1 MVLGVVQVGR
11 KHGDAQFL
19 ALGDVAR
26 DFCGGVQ
33 HRGHEG
39 RHVLPGVVALEVGGL
54 VGYDG
59 VAHRVGLVEGV
70 VGEVHN
76 FVVNGLG
83 HRLGD
88 AVADAAGDILV
99 RVTVDEYLT
108 LGLNDLH
115 FFLGNG
121 PADIVGL
128 SHGVAA
134 QRAENLDDLLLI
146 DDAAVGDLQNR
157 LQHGGL
163 IGDLRRIH
171 LVGDEPG
178 DRIHGAGT
186 V

>member
-1 MVLGVVQVGR
+1 M
-11 KHGDAQFL
+11 
-19 ALGDVAR
+19 
-26 DFCGGVQ
+26 
-33 HRGHEG
+33 
-39 RHVLPGVVALEVGGL
+39 ALEVGGL

-83 HRLGD
+83 HCLGD
-88 AVADAAGDILV
+88 AVAHTAGDLLG
-99 RVTVDEYLT
+99 RVAVDEDLP
-108 LGLNDLH
+108 LCLNDLH
-115 FFLGNG
+115 FLLGNG

-134 QRAENLDDLLLI
+134 EGAENLNDLLLI
-146 DDAAVGDLQNR
+146 DDAAIGDLQDGF
-157 LQHGGL
+157 QHGCL
-163 IGDLRRIH
+163 IGHLGGIH
-171 LVGDEPG
+171 LVGDEPR